1 MHIAKSNPETSDQ
14 IWDMIRKKVEAGKM
28 KERYKKWAELTEKIV

>member
-1 MHIAKSNPETSDQ
+1 
-14 IWDMIRKKVEAGKM
+14 MIRKKVEAGKM